1 VVFTDTEIQ
10 LLDHVDPKPS
20 PTPKKTVSD
29 YLYAVARLG
38 GYLSRTHD
46 RPPGN
51 MVLWRGFIR
60 LMDIQL
66 GYGITAP
73 LVGN

>member
-1 VVFTDTEIQ
+1 MWGKIR
-10 LLDHVDPKPS
+10 PKA
-20 PTPKKTVSD
+20 TVSD

-46 RPPGN
+46 LPPGN
-51 MVLWRGFIR
+51 MVLWRGFNR
-60 LMDIQL
+60 LMDIHL
-66 GYGITAP
+66 GYCIAAG

>member
-1 VVFTDTEIQ
+1 MTRAG
-10 LLDHVDPKPS
+10 S
-20 PTPKKTVSD
+20 GWKTVSD

-38 GYLSRTHD
+38 GYLSRAHD
-46 RPPGN
+46 PPPGN

-60 LMDIQL
+60 LVDIHL
-66 GYGITAP
+66 GYDIAKG